1 MIAQTSLAA
10 LVTVAGVALTSAP
23 AFAAGSAAATG
34 CVSNA
39 EYARLGLGQTLT
51 HVGSVA
57 GADAMVSW
65 RDWSTG
71 GQEYKERLFTMCTP
85 TDSAHGTL
93 TTRFMYYNGA
103 WRAFVID
110 TLVGPEPA

>member
-1 MIAQTSLAA
+1 MIAQTTLAA

-23 AFAAGSAAATG
+23 AFAAGSTAATG
-34 CVSNA
+34 CVSDT
-39 EYARLGLGQTLT
+39 EYAQLGLGQSPTR
-51 HVGSVA
+51 VRSAA
-57 GADAMVSW
+57 GADAMVSS

-71 GQEYKERLFTMCTP
+71 GQGYKERLYTMCTP
-85 TDSAHGTL
+85 TDSAHDTL

-110 TLVGPEPA
+110 TLVGPEK